1 MRRVES
7 IFCGCISDQHSCL
20 VVIIMTIYIYIYK
33 ITVAIVSIFYKNDFY
48 DETLKHT
55 HIEGEASFYDSY
67 SA

>member
-1 MRRVES
+1 MS
-7 IFCGCISDQHSCL
+7 SGNNNDYLHIF
-20 VVIIMTIYIYIYK
+20 IYIYTN
-33 ITVAIVSIFYKNDFY
+33 TVGYFSIFYKNDFY